1 MLLDEPHKSTAV
13 YVDLNSGRSVRY
25 GGDEPNEVNSSSL
38 QNSFKRFREQKIRE
52 RKLLLNM
59 QKDRFAY

>member
-1 MLLDEPHKSTAV
+1 MSAADDTKLDNTC
-13 YVDLNSGRSVRY
+13 
-25 GGDEPNEVNSSSL
+25 NEVLNDITSFSL

-59 QKDRFAY
+59 QQDRCEVLLVDIL